1 MNIGICTSLLGPEE
15 YTNLLEPYLEKN
27 YKFYCDKNG
36 YGYRCFT
43 EPLMDL
49 NIPQW
54 DTCKQAG
61 MIVGC
66 WQKASAILEMFKEG
80 YDYVL
85 FTDADMFFVNT
96 DQKVEDLITGDS
108 DIYVTGDV
116 HDVIT
121 TCTLIVKNSDWSKK
135 LLTMWAEYEK
145 QISPEVYNAFLSV
158 TTHLF
163 PAYQCDHF
171 PNPNGQ
177 RRLIDQPC
185 LNILLAAGKVLPE
198 EDWFNA
204 FNSINLFEG
213 NRFRQHDSSTHSPY
227 KKENIG
233 RAHSLIHSEWQ
244 DRVGILEQSLVWVHA
259 NVFRDRITWGT
270 EEPLLVH
277 FNSPEDKRGVGE
289 FLSKLDY
296 SGSSYKEL

>member
-1 MNIGICTSLLGPEE
+1 MRIGICTSLLGPEE
-15 YTNLLEPYLEKN
+15 YTSLLEPYLAKN
-27 YKFYCDKNG
+27 HKFYCDKNG
-36 YGYRCFT
+36 YGYKCFT

-49 NIPQW
+49 NIPHW

-80 YDYVL
+80 YDYVV
-85 FTDADMFFVNT
+85 FTDADMFFVDT
-96 DQKVEDLITGDS
+96 DQKVEDLIIDDS

-116 HDVIT
+116 HDVVT
-121 TCTLIVKNSDWSKK
+121 SCTLIVKNSDWSKK
-135 LLTMWAEYEK
+135 LLAMWVEYEK
-145 QISPEVYNAFLSV
+145 QISPEVYNSFLSV
-158 TTHLF
+158 TTHIF
-163 PAYQCDHF
+163 INSA
-171 PNPNGQ
+171 GQ

-198 EDWFNA
+198 EEWFNA

-244 DRVGILEQSLVWVHA
+244 DRVGILEQSRVWVHA
-259 NVFRDRITWGT
+259 NVYSDPNSENLLKGIM
-270 EEPLLVH
+270 PLLVH
-277 FNSPEDKRGVGE
+277 FNSPEDKRKVGK
-289 FLSKLDY
+289 FLSAF
-296 SGSSYKEL
+296 ELSAAVR